1 MFRILLTHTDT
12 ARDLQ
17 FGTRAMAALSEHGET
32 VLNHGEV
39 LTGQALI
46 DAAQGCDLIVADRLT
61 ALPAEVFR
69 AAPDLLAVLR
79 CAVDIRN
86 IDVAEASE
94 AGVLVTRAIPSFA
107 VSVAEL
113 ALGLMLDTARGISRA
128 AVAYATGEPPQIMM
142 GRQLRGET
150 LGIVGYGAIG
160 QELAAMARAL
170 GMQVLVTTPEPLAPQ
185 DGITPAPLE
194 AMLAQAGFV
203 VCLASVTPETTGMFG
218 ARAFAAMRRDA
229 VFLNL
234 ARAELVDERA
244 LAEAL
249 DAGEIAGAALDVG
262 SATDQRPPL
271 TLATRPDVT
280 ATPHIGGQTPEAIE
294 GQALHVASQ
303 VAALAAGSLP
313 PDAVNADE
321 ATRLRRWFDQ
331 RSGAPGS

>member
-1 MFRILLTHTDT
+1 MFRILLTHTDE
-12 ARDLQ
+12 ARALQ
-17 FGTRAMAALSEHGET
+17 FGTRAMTALSAHGEM

-39 LTGQALI
+39 LTGAVLI

-61 ALPAEVFR
+61 ALPPDLFR

-86 IDVAEASE
+86 IDVAAASA
-94 AGVLVTRAIPSFA
+94 AGVLVTRAIPSFT

-113 ALGLMLDTARGISRA
+113 ALGLMLDTARGISRTA
-128 AVAYATGEPPQIMM
+128 LAYAAREPPQIMM
-142 GRQLRGET
+142 GRQLRGEV

-170 GMQVLVTTPEPLAPQ
+170 GMQVRVTTPEPIAPK
-185 DGITPAPLE
+185 DGITPAPLDD
-194 AMLAQAGFV
+194 MLAQSGFV
-203 VCLASVTPETTGMFG
+203 VCLASVTPETAGMFG

-234 ARAELVDERA
+234 ARAELVDEAA
-244 LAEAL
+244 LAAAL

-262 SATDQRPPL
+262 SDTDQRPPPS
-271 TLATRPDVT
+271 LAARPDVV

-294 GQALHVASQ
+294 GQALHVARQ
-303 VAALAAGSLP
+303 VAELASGKLP
-313 PDAVNADE
+313 PNAVNADE
-321 ATRLRRWFDQ
+321 AGRLRHWFDRQ
-331 RSGAPGS
+331 SAERGR